1 MDRSPPSF
9 FNQGPSAHARLA
21 FFALLAIALLIV
33 DSRLGS
39 LEPLRQGVGTM
50 LYPLQRSLLMPRELL
65 ARTLAHLSS
74 VETLR
79 SENTELR
86 RIEVANARALLQA
99 QQLASENA
107 QLRELLGARERSAVR
122 SIVAEVLYESR
133 DPYSRKVV
141 IDRGLQHGL
150 LAGQPVID
158 ARGVIGQVTRAL
170 PLSSEVTLLT
180 DRKSAIPVRIVRTDQ
195 RMIAFGGAEPGMLEL
210 RFLSGSS
217 DLREGDELVTSGLDG
232 VYPAGMPV
240 GTALDVKSGSLG
252 TSSARVTV
260 RPAATMSTSRMALVL
275 LIDRAAL
282 PAAAAPEPEAP
293 MRRRRAG
300 TD

>member
-21 FFALLAIALLIV
+21 FFAVLAIVLLVV

-50 LYPLQRSLLMPRELL
+50 LYPLQRSLLMPRELF

-99 QQLASENA
+99 QQLASENV

-293 MRRRRAG
+293 TRRRRAG

>member
-21 FFALLAIALLIV
+21 FFAVLAIVLLVV

-50 LYPLQRSLLMPRELL
+50 LYPLQRSLLMPRELF

-99 QQLASENA
+99 QQLASENV

>member
-21 FFALLAIALLIV
+21 FFALLAIVLLIV

-65 ARTLAHLSS
+65 ARSVAHLSS

-107 QLRELLGARERSAVR
+107 QLRELLGARERSAMR

-133 DPYSRKVV
+133 DPYSHKVV

-158 ARGVIGQVTRAL
+158 ARGVIGQVTRTL

-195 RMIAFGGAEPGMLEL
+195 RMIAFGGTEPGMLEL
-210 RFLSGSS
+210 RFLSGST

-260 RPAATMSTSRMALVL
+260 RPAASISTSRMALVL

-282 PAAAAPEPEAP
+282 PAAAAPEPEVP

>member
-21 FFALLAIALLIV
+21 FFAALAIVLLIV

-50 LYPLQRSLLMPRELL
+50 LYPLQRSLLVPRELL
-65 ARTLAHLSS
+65 AKTVAHVSS

-79 SENTELR
+79 AENTELR

-99 QQLASENA
+99 QQLVSENA
-107 QLRELLGARERSAVR
+107 QLRELLGARERAAVR

-158 ARGVIGQVTRAL
+158 AHGVIGQVTRSL

-180 DRKSAIPVRIVRTDQ
+180 DRKSAIPVRVVRTGQ

-210 RFLSGSS
+210 RFLSGST
-217 DLREGDELVTSGLDG
+217 DLREGDDLVTSGLDG
-232 VYPAGMPV
+232 VYPAGIPV
-240 GTALDVKSGSLG
+240 GTALNVKTGSLG
-252 TSSARVTV
+252 ASSARVTV
-260 RPAATMSTSRMALVL
+260 RPAAAMSTSRMALVL
-275 LIDRAAL
+275 LIDRTAL
-282 PAAAAPEPEAP
+282 PAAAIPEPQTP
-293 MRRRRAG
+293 PRRRRAG
-300 TD
+300 PD

>member
-21 FFALLAIALLIV
+21 FFALLAIVLLIV

-65 ARTLAHLSS
+65 ARSVAHLSS

-107 QLRELLGARERSAVR
+107 QLRELLGARERSAMR

-133 DPYSRKVV
+133 DPYSHKVV

-158 ARGVIGQVTRAL
+158 ARGVIGQVTRTL

-195 RMIAFGGAEPGMLEL
+195 RMIAFGGTEPGMLEL
-210 RFLSGSS
+210 RFLSGST

-252 TSSARVTV
+252 TSNARVTV
-260 RPAATMSTSRMALVL
+260 RPAASISTSRMALVL

-282 PAAAAPEPEAP
+282 PAAAAPEPEVP

>member
-21 FFALLAIALLIV
+21 FFALLAIVLLIV

-65 ARTLAHLSS
+65 ARTVAHLSS

-240 GTALDVKSGSLG
+240 GTTLDVKSGSLG

-260 RPAATMSTSRMALVL
+260 RPAASISTSRMALVL

>member
-21 FFALLAIALLIV
+21 FFALLAIVLLIV

-65 ARTLAHLSS
+65 ARTVAHLSS

-240 GTALDVKSGSLG
+240 GTTLDVKSGSLG

-260 RPAATMSTSRMALVL
+260 RPAASISTSRMALVL

-293 MRRRRAG
+293 TRRRRAG

>member
-21 FFALLAIALLIV
+21 FFAVLAIVLLIV

-50 LYPLQRSLLMPRELL
+50 LYPLQRSLLMPRELF

-99 QQLASENA
+99 QQLASENL

-240 GTALDVKSGSLG
+240 GTALDVRSGSLG
-252 TSSARVTV
+252 VSSARVTV
-260 RPAATMSTSRMALVL
+260 RPAASISTSRMALVL

-293 MRRRRAG
+293 TRRRRAG

>member
-1 MDRSPPSF
+1 M
-9 FNQGPSAHARLA
+9 
-21 FFALLAIALLIV
+21 
-33 DSRLGS
+33 
-39 LEPLRQGVGTM
+39 
-50 LYPLQRSLLMPRELL
+50 
-65 ARTLAHLSS
+65 
-74 VETLR
+74 
-79 SENTELR
+79 
-86 RIEVANARALLQA
+86 
-99 QQLASENA
+99 
-107 QLRELLGARERSAVR
+107 R

-133 DPYSRKVV
+133 EPYSRKVV

-240 GTALDVKSGSLG
+240 GTTLDVKSGSLG

-260 RPAATMSTSRMALVL
+260 RPAASISTCRMALVL

-282 PAAAAPEPEAP
+282 PAPAAPEPEAP
-293 MRRRRAG
+293 TRRRRAG

>member
-21 FFALLAIALLIV
+21 FFALLAIVLLIV

-65 ARTLAHLSS
+65 ARSVAHLSS

-107 QLRELLGARERSAVR
+107 QLRELLGARERSAMR

-133 DPYSRKVV
+133 DPYSHKVV

-158 ARGVIGQVTRAL
+158 ARGVIGQVTRTL

-195 RMIAFGGAEPGMLEL
+195 RMIAFGGNEPGMLEL
-210 RFLSGSS
+210 RFLSGST

-260 RPAATMSTSRMALVL
+260 RPAASISTSRMALVL

-282 PAAAAPEPEAP
+282 PAAAAPEPEVP